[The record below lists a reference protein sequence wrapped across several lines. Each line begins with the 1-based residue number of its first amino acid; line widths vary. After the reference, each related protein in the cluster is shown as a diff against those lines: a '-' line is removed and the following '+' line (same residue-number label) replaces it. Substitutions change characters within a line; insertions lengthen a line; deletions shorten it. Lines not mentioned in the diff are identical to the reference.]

1 MELSLRNEQKQL
13 LSPKMIQ
20 SAEILQMTAADL
32 EQYLNEQMLENPVL
46 ELKEKQSE
54 PLNNR
59 ELETYLWIS
68 SHDEQN
74 RYLYQK
80 MESSEDEPTEWN
92 IDIKKKESLQ
102 EHLWNQLLTIN
113 HFPESEPALKFLLES
128 LDSRGYF
135 TDNFSELKRQFSIS
149 EEQASE
155 LLSLIQSLEPAGVGA
170 RSLNEC
176 LCLQLKRQNR
186 LTPELENFIC
196 LYLNAMAKNQL
207 PAIAKAMKL
216 PLEII
221 KEFCEEVK
229 KLDPKPGALFSDTYQ
244 CSYII
249 PDIIVK
255 KTGDNF
261 DIMLNES
268 LYPDISMNSTY
279 VRMCNNQEDDQVK
292 AYLLDKIHH
301 IEWLKQCISQRNV
314 TLLSV
319 AHAILN
325 AQNEFFLHGSLS
337 LRPLRL
343 AEIADVLGIHE
354 STVSRAVHQKYLQ
367 CSWGVFPL
375 SYFFAKAAKKSTT
388 NNTSSKT
395 ELMASSATD
404 SSITVSDVK
413 KALSKLLE
421 SEDKNKPYSDRII
434 AELLTNQQIPIAR
447 RTVTKYRKEL
457 GIPGVSGRRIY

>member
-1 MELSLRNEQKQL
+1 
-13 LSPKMIQ
+13 
-20 SAEILQMTAADL
+20 
-32 EQYLNEQMLENPVL
+32 
-46 ELKEKQSE
+46 
-54 PLNNR
+54 
-59 ELETYLWIS
+59 
-68 SHDEQN
+68 
-74 RYLYQK
+74 
-80 MESSEDEPTEWN
+80 
-92 IDIKKKESLQ
+92 
-102 EHLWNQLLTIN
+102 
-113 HFPESEPALKFLLES
+113 
-128 LDSRGYF
+128 
-135 TDNFSELKRQFSIS
+135 
-149 EEQASE
+149 
-155 LLSLIQSLEPAGVGA
+155 
-170 RSLNEC
+170 
-176 LCLQLKRQNR
+176 
-186 LTPELENFIC
+186 
-196 LYLNAMAKNQL
+196 MAKNQL